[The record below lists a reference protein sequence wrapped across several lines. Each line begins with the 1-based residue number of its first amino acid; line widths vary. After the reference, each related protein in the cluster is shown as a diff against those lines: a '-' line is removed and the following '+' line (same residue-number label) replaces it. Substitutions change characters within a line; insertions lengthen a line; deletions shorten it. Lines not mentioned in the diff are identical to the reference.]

1 MVRGAVFTNLA
12 STRVAGAGN
21 YDEAALEVYSNG
33 LKFAPPLSEILI
45 NVLGEDAMLLNSYFL
60 TLLSL
65 HLYYAIYAHF
75 SSEGLASSGALWP
88 KYQPAVQLH
97 GRFKRPYAM
106 GSHNGSY

>member
-1 MVRGAVFTNLA
+1 MNKSHLGTHTSFSVVRGAVFTNLA

-65 HLYYAIYAHF
+65 H
-75 SSEGLASSGALWP
+75 
-88 KYQPAVQLH
+88 
-97 GRFKRPYAM
+97 
-106 GSHNGSY
+106 